1 MQTWTS
7 EVAFRRG
14 RSDRPPGLLARRL
27 GHALQHGS
35 DPLADTDAHRRE
47 RVAALAAGELERRG
61 PGEARAA
68 RAERMPER
76 DRAAERVQ
84 PRLVLPIDP
93 ELDATGDDLARECL
107 VDLDEVHVLHRKPRP
122 RERLARGG
130 DRTEAHLVG
139 AHARD
144 SGAHDSRNRDEA
156 ELARA
161 LARRDKERG
170 RPVVDARAVA
180 GGDRPVGPECWPE
193 LRERL
198 E

>member
-14 RSDRPPGLLARRL
+14 RSDRPPGSLLGRL
-27 GHALQHGS
+27 GRGLQHRR
-35 DPLADTDAHRRE
+35 DPLADTDAHRRG
-47 RVAALAAGELERRG
+47 RVAALAARELERRG

-93 ELDATGDDLARECL
+93 ELDATGDHLARECL

-139 AHARD
+139 AHTPG
-144 SGAHDSRNRDEA
+144 SGAHDSRDRHEA
-156 ELARA
+156 ELAPA

-170 RPVVDARAVA
+170 PPAVDARAVA
-180 GGDRPVGPECWPE
+180 GGAHPLVPA
-193 LRERL
+193 LRAW
-198 E
+198 